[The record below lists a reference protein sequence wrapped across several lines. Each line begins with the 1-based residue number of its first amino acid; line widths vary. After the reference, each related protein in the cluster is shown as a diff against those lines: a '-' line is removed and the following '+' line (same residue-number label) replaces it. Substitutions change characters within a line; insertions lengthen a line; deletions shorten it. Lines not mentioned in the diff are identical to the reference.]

1 MTLPALW
8 IAAAFAAGLGLAS
21 RGQSSPTIW
30 FASAAIAILAGLILI
45 WRQRAASAWNRRVA
59 AVSAGEGYQFGYPVE
74 GVMERYARAG
84 VQFLRSDRD
93 GEVTALTDGHTLEK
107 CLHSQNRIRSKTADY
122 RGILQHDP
130 LYDSSAASPS
140 AAED

>member
-30 FASAAIAILAGLILI
+30 FARAGIAILAGLILI

-59 AVSAGEGYQFGYPVE
+59 AVSGGEGSQFGYAVE
-74 GVMERYARAG
+74 GVMERHARAV
-84 VQFLRSDRD
+84 VQFLRSARD
-93 GEVTALTDGHTLEK
+93 GEASALTDRHPLEK
-107 CLHSQNRIRSKTADY
+107 CLHSHNRT
-122 RGILQHDP
+122 
-130 LYDSSAASPS
+130 
-140 AAED
+140 